1 MMAYGRYGWTW
12 KQARAL
18 RESREQCLDRHLSGC
33 RTLDIDFEQ
42 LKRDPSK
49 AVGTLVDF
57 AGLVNVEKQD
67 FQHAVRF
74 IRP

>member
-18 RESREQCLDRHLSGC
+18 RQSREQYLDRYLRGH
-33 RTLDIDFEQ
+33 RILDIDFEH
-42 LKRDPSK
+42 LKQDPRK
-49 AVGTLVDF
+49 AVGALVDF
-57 AGLVNVEKQD
+57 AGLAGVGKQV
-67 FQHAVRF
+67 FQHAVKF